1 MEIINSIKYINSTVR
16 DTIALFY
23 QYRKI
28 FSKTTI
34 GEFKRRYAGSVLGR
48 AWIFLYPTL
57 LLSIY
62 LFVYIAVFK
71 MRFGVGGQ
79 LQYVVFV
86 FSGLIPY
93 IGFMESAVQ
102 SCVAIKQNI
111 HLIKNVMLPIELIP
125 ARVVA
130 ISMITQ
136 FVSMII
142 IVFLTTINGTAS
154 FHLLWMPA
162 VFILQMLFLIGLSW
176 ILSCLGVALLDIGH
190 FINLLVLLL
199 LFVSPIGFSIDM
211 VPGYLKAVC
220 YLNPI
225 FYMAEM
231 YRCSFL
237 DGTFPEILTVCVYVF
252 MCLGTFVLGSVFF
265 RKFKNFL
272 VDYE

>member
-1 MEIINSIKYINSTVR
+1 MKIINSIKYINSTVR
-16 DTIALFY
+16 DTITLFH

-34 GEFKRRYAGSVLGR
+34 GEFKRRYAGSVLGK

-79 LQYVVFV
+79 LHYVVFV

-130 ISMITQ
+130 VSMITQ
-136 FVSMII
+136 VVSMSI
-142 IVFLTTINGTAS
+142 IVILTLINGTGS
-154 FHLLWMPA
+154 FHLLWMPVA
-162 VFILQMLFLIGLSW
+162 FMLQILFLIGLSW
-176 ILSCLGVALLDIGH
+176 ILSCLGVALLDIGY

-199 LFVSPIGFSIDM
+199 LFVSPIGFTIDM
-211 VPGYLKAVC
+211 VPDYLKVVC

-225 FYMAEM
+225 YYMAEI
-231 YRCSFL
+231 YRNSLL
-237 DGTFPEILTVCVYVF
+237 DGKFPELITSIAYVSMCCV
-252 MCLGTFVLGSVFF
+252 TFISGSVFF